1 MRLEEL
7 AEDFPAAELG
17 ADAAEAVL
25 QMAAAHRVGIVV
37 LDGAGAPLAV
47 LTGARILAAVIPR
60 YLRDDP
66 GLARVVDQNAADE
79 IFERLAGKTVAD
91 LLPRRE
97 ERSEPPVL
105 GVDDTSMEAAVMMAA
120 TGSPLVAVT
129 RDGRFVGAVTI
140 SRLLRFAA
148 ERAEER

>member
-79 IFERLAGKTVAD
+79 IFERLAGKTVA
-91 LLPRRE
+91 
-97 ERSEPPVL
+97 
-105 GVDDTSMEAAVMMAA
+105 
-120 TGSPLVAVT
+120 VT